1 MIGRRFVR
9 DSLAVALSQYVTRAV
24 MLARGLVTAAALGPV
39 GFGAWNALNLIL
51 DYGAYASVGGFYG
64 LDRRLPPAFARGD
77 TAGGV
82 QEMRGAWGLALL
94 GLAAFSV
101 VVVLYLSIGSWLAVT
116 GWTWSAPLLMLAAA
130 AIQVAIHY
138 HNTVLR
144 SRGEFA
150 TVGAAVTVQA
160 LVGGG
165 LGLALV
171 WRAGVWGLLWSW
183 LLGGALALMVLRRSP
198 HRPPLWPGPPRE
210 GLPLAR
216 AGFALF
222 AFFLLSL
229 VIRSV
234 DRIALVRFG
243 GNDALG
249 HYSLGLIAASLV
261 LYPPEA
267 VASVLFPRIAAAAEG
282 ERDRERTRLE
292 VTRAQHALTVMLPL
306 PVALAALWMGPVVAW
321 LLPAFMPGVPA
332 LRVLVVGAMVLA
344 TATLPA
350 YYLLGLGRGREA
362 LAAAAVAGFLAA
374 MLIFGVAAAL
384 PRAGAVAIAAAI
396 GQALWAAVI
405 LWQGSAH
412 LAEGGAARRTLCLA
426 SAAPALWAGACLLV
440 LSGFGSETPMTAAWR
455 SLAFVI
461 AYAPVLAT
469 FARAGGWR
477 EGLAARG
484 SAG

>member
-1 MIGRRFVR
+1 MMSRRFVR

-51 DYGAYASVGGFYG
+51 DYGVYASMGAFYG
-64 LDRRLPPAFARGD
+64 LDRRLPPAVARGD
-77 TAGGV
+77 AAGGSQV
-82 QEMRGAWGLALL
+82 MRGAWGLALL
-94 GLAAFSV
+94 GLAAFV
-101 VVVLYLSIGSWLAVT
+101 VVVLLYLGIGSWLAVT
-116 GWTWSAPLLMLAAA
+116 GWSWSAPLLMLGAT
-130 AIQVAIHY
+130 AIQIAIHY
-138 HNTVLR
+138 HTTVLR
-144 SRGEFA
+144 ARGEFA
-150 TVGAAVTVQA
+150 TVSAAVTVQA

-171 WRAGVWGLLWSW
+171 WRAGIWGLLWSW
-183 LLGGALALMVLRRSP
+183 LLGGTLAMVVLRRSP
-198 HRPPLWPGPPRE
+198 NRPPLVPGPPRD
-210 GLPLAR
+210 GVPLAR

-222 AFFLLSL
+222 AFFVLSL

-282 ERDRERTRLE
+282 ERDPERTRTE
-292 VTRAQHALTVMLPL
+292 VRRAHRALTALLPL

-321 LLPAFMPGVPA
+321 LLPAFMAGVPA
-332 LRVLVVGAMVLA
+332 LRVLVVGALLLS
-344 TATLPA
+344 TATLPT

-374 MLIFGVAAAL
+374 MLVFGVAAAL

-396 GQALWAAVI
+396 GQGLWAMVI
-405 LWQGSAH
+405 LWLGSAH
-412 LAEGGAARRTLCLA
+412 LAEGAAERRALYLA
-426 SAAPALWAGACLLV
+426 SVAPALWSGACLLG
-440 LSGFGSETPMTAAWR
+440 LSALGPETTVTALWR
-455 SLAFVI
+455 SLALGVAYGPVI
-461 AYAPVLAT
+461 VT
-469 FARAGGWR
+469 FARGPEWR
-477 EGLAARG
+477 ELLASSRPG
-484 SAG
+484 